1 MIYDMLIREI
11 VSKVHI
17 PCRPLIYVAG
27 FGGMVLM
34 MVATF
39 LPPSLFFLKYVGIIL
54 ALAGFLYMA
63 FWIYKGGYRKEALL
77 FSIISIALAL
87 IYIVALAH
95 YFNLLY
101 GVRGY

>member
-1 MIYDMLIREI
+1 MSIRDI

-17 PCRPLIYVAG
+17 PYRPVIYVAG
-27 FGGMVLM
+27 FGGMALM

-54 ALAGFLYMA
+54 ALAGFIYMY
-63 FWIYKGGYRKEALL
+63 FWVYKAGYKKEALL
-77 FSIISIALAL
+77 MAIISTALAL
-87 IYIVALAH
+87 IVILALAY

-101 GVRGY
+101 GYRNS

>member
-1 MIYDMLIREI
+1 MLIRDI

-17 PCRPLIYVAG
+17 PCRPVIYVAG
-27 FGGMVLM
+27 FGGMALM

-63 FWIYKGGYRKEALL
+63 FWIYKGGYKKEALL
-77 FSIISIALAL
+77 IAILSAAFAL
-87 IYIVALAH
+87 ITILVLAY

-101 GVRGY
+101 GCRCY

>member
-1 MIYDMLIREI
+1 MLIRDI

-17 PCRPLIYVAG
+17 PYRPVIYVAG
-27 FGGMVLM
+27 FGGMALM

-54 ALAGFLYMA
+54 ALAGFLYMY
-63 FWIYKGGYRKEALL
+63 FWVYRAGYKKEALL
-77 FSIISIALAL
+77 MAIISTALAL
-87 IYIVALAH
+87 IVILALSY

-101 GVRGY
+101 VYRSS

>member
-1 MIYDMLIREI
+1 MLIRDI

-17 PCRPLIYVAG
+17 PCRPVIYVAG
-27 FGGMVLM
+27 FGGMALM

-39 LPPSLFFLKYVGIIL
+39 LPPSLFFLKYVGILL

-63 FWIYKGGYRKEALL
+63 FWIYKGGYKKEALL
-77 FSIISIALAL
+77 IAILSTAFAL
-87 IYIVALAH
+87 ITILVLAY

-101 GVRGY
+101 GV